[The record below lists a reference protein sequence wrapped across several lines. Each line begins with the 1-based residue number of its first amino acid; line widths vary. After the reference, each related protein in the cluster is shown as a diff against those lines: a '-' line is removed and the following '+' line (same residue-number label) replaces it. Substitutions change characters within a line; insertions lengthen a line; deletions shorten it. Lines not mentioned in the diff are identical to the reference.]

1 MSNMSKMS
9 KMEMP
14 KLPYQ
19 LMKNPTQAQL
29 LAMVTLS
36 QKKLDDYAF
45 LIRSNAMDG
54 EYREELDKLKPI
66 LPQALLPL
74 YIKELS
80 EGGEFD
86 MYVNAEQTQLDR
98 IKKPIQ

>member
-1 MSNMSKMS
+1 
-9 KMEMP
+9 
-14 KLPYQ
+14 
-19 LMKNPTQAQL
+19 
-29 LAMVTLS
+29 
-36 QKKLDDYAF
+36 
-45 LIRSNAMDG
+45 MDG